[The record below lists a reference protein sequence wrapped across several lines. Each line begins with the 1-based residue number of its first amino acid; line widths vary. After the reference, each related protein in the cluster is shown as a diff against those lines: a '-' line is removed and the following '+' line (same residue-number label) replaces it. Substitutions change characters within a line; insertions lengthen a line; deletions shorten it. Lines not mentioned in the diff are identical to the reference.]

1 MGEIEIPR
9 NLKDETE
16 HLSEEI
22 KSLISSLPSD
32 IDCSGVK
39 LFKYQGCWYDKDIL
53 QAILNFNKNFQP
65 QETDI
70 IVASFPKS
78 GTTWLKALTFA
89 LAQRSKHTSDNHPL
103 LTHNPHELVPY
114 LELDLYLK
122 SSKPDL
128 TKLPSS
134 SPRLFSTHMSFD
146 ALKVPL
152 KESPCKIVY
161 VCRNVKDVLV
171 SLWCFENSNSIIGLD
186 GSGESNVSLEA
197 LFESFCSGVSLCGPL
212 WENVLSYWRGSLED
226 PKQVLFLRYEELKTE
241 PREQIKKLAQFLD
254 CPFTK
259 EEEDNGGVDK
269 ILELCS
275 LRNLS
280 SLEINKTGKLSEG
293 VSFKS
298 FFRKGEVGDWKS
310 YMTPEMENK
319 IDMIVEEKLQV
330 PFLEL
335 DLYLKT
341 SKPDLTKFL
350 SSSLSPRLFST
361 HMSFDALK
369 APLKESSCKIVYVCR
384 NVKDV
389 LVSLWHFLN
398 ANKGVEWEDF
408 SQNEKIIRVE
418 DYSFEAMFESFCN
431 GVTLYGPFED
441 HALSYWRGCSLE
453 NPKHVLFMMYE
464 EFKADPLTQIKRLVL
479 DCPFTKE
486 EEDSGSVDK
495 ILELCSLSNLS
506 SLEINKTGTLDG
518 VDFKTYFRKGQV
530 GDWKSYMT
538 PEMVN
543 KIDIIIEEKLKG
555 SGLKF

>member
-1 MGEIEIPR
+1 MGEKDIPR
-9 NLKDETE
+9 NLKEE
-16 HLSEEI
+16 EEEEEENQSEET

-32 IDCSGVK
+32 IDCSGTK
-39 LFKYQGCWYDKDIL
+39 LYKYQGCWYDKDIL

-161 VCRNVKDVLV
+161 VCRNVNDVLI
-171 SLWCFENSNSIIGLD
+171 SLWCFENSM
-186 GSGESNVSLEA
+186 SGENNLSLEA
-197 LFESFCSGVSLCGPL
+197 LFESLCSGVNLCGPL
-212 WENVLSYWRGSLED
+212 WENVLGYWRGSLED
-226 PKQVLFLRYEELKTE
+226 PKHVLFLRYEELKTE
-241 PREQIKKLAQFLD
+241 PRVQIKRLAEFLD

-259 EEEDNGGVDK
+259 EEEDSGGVDK

-280 SLEINKTGKLSEG
+280 GLEINKTGSLSEG

-319 IDMIVEEKLQV
+319 IDMIVEEKLQ
-330 PFLEL
+330 
-335 DLYLKT
+335 
-341 SKPDLTKFL
+341 
-350 SSSLSPRLFST
+350 
-361 HMSFDALK
+361 
-369 APLKESSCKIVYVCR
+369 
-384 NVKDV
+384 
-389 LVSLWHFLN
+389 
-398 ANKGVEWEDF
+398 
-408 SQNEKIIRVE
+408 
-418 DYSFEAMFESFCN
+418 
-431 GVTLYGPFED
+431 
-441 HALSYWRGCSLE
+441 
-453 NPKHVLFMMYE
+453 
-464 EFKADPLTQIKRLVL
+464 
-479 DCPFTKE
+479 
-486 EEDSGSVDK
+486 
-495 ILELCSLSNLS
+495 
-506 SLEINKTGTLDG
+506 
-518 VDFKTYFRKGQV
+518 
-530 GDWKSYMT
+530 
-538 PEMVN
+538 
-543 KIDIIIEEKLKG
+543 G
-555 SGLKF
+555 SGLKL